1 MLTTR
6 HSSSTPPPP
15 TAVPTQVLKGLTAT
29 EQQMKSTHVIYRQR
43 FLLKNNCGDRGWTQ
57 GSMAMDFSVVGS
69 CIVGHNERWRR
80 GRRRGEEWM
89 RDCGCFSVWE
99 KMSDQVLSNDS
110 RGWTCMN
117 KEQFLFASQASEV
130 QHEHRTICQS
140 ENRLFCMTYF
150 CSCVSVSGLLTDL
163 WWAGPSHQRPFSSS
177 YMQQTRFG
185 CI

>member
-1 MLTTR
+1 M
-6 HSSSTPPPP
+6 
-15 TAVPTQVLKGLTAT
+15 AGL
-29 EQQMKSTHVIYRQR
+29 R
-43 FLLKNNCGDRGWTQ
+43 DRWLWI
-57 GSMAMDFSVVGS
+57 FSVVGS

-185 CI
+185 CIWVEIWPLVSWFILNVTLLLSLATT